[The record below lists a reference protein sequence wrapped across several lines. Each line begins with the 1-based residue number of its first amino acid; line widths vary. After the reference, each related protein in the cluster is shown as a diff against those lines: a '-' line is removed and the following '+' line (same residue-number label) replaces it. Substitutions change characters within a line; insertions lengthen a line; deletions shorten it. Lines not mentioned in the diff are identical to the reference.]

1 VNVKASYLLWIG
13 VWLWLVFGLAM
24 YGQAPAPGQAQVN
37 PAVSQLRMQTGR
49 SLIINSPE
57 NLARVSVSDPA
68 IATAV
73 IVSPMQVLINGVSP
87 GTVTLILWDQQDRTQ
102 TYTLAVDLDI
112 NALNQ
117 ALSAVF
123 PNEQIRVAQSGSA
136 VVLSG
141 TVSSKEV
148 ADRAAA
154 LIATQAKNV
163 VNLLTPTEG
172 RQVVMLQVKF
182 AEVDRSAIQQ
192 LGMNII
198 STGATNTIGAIST
211 QSFAPPSL
219 GGAGV
224 SNNGAASF
232 ALNDILNIFA
242 FRPDIDLAV
251 TIRALQTKNLLQILA
266 EPNVLALN
274 GAEASFLAGG
284 EFPFPVVQG
293 TGGLQSVTIQFKE
306 FGVRLGFTPTIL
318 DDGQIRL
325 KVAPEVS
332 ALDFTNAVTVSG
344 FTVPALSTRRA
355 NTQVQLRDGQSFA
368 IAGLLDNRTTEVAAK
383 IPVLGDVP
391 VLGNFFKS
399 KSTNRSATELL
410 VMVTPR
416 LVRPLDPSTVP
427 AGPEFPKPFLDK
439 QKFDGPAGETPTK
452 RSAVEPTDPAS
463 RATLNR

>member
-1 VNVKASYLLWIG
+1 MQKRFVILIAACLLVAATAGI
-13 VWLWLVFGLAM
+13 
-24 YGQAPAPGQAQVN
+24 YGQAAPQVQTT
-37 PAVSQLRMQTGR
+37 PAVGQLRMQTGR

-117 ALSAVF
+117 ALSSVF
-123 PNEQIRVAQSGSA
+123 PNEQIRVAQSGGA

-163 VNLLTPTEG
+163 VNLLAQTEG

-198 STGATNTIGAIST
+198 STGAANTIGAIST
-211 QSFAPPSL
+211 GTFAPPTL
-219 GGAGV
+219 GGSGV

-232 ALNDILNIFA
+232 GLGDLLNVFA

-251 TIRALQTKNLLQILA
+251 TIKALQNKNILQILA

-293 TGGLQSVTIQFKE
+293 SGGLQSVTIQFKE

-332 ALDFTNAVTVSG
+332 ALDFANAVTVSG

-399 KSTNRSATELL
+399 KSTNKSATELL
-410 VMVTPR
+410 VLVTPR
-416 LVRPLDPSTVP
+416 LVRPLEPSAVP

-439 QKFDGPAGETPTK
+439 QKFDGPAGETPVK
-452 RSAVEPTDPAS
+452 RSALE
-463 RATLNR
+463 R